1 MGPQGFSTEGL
12 VTLAVDWAGARTPI
26 GWIEPALVPLWMAQR
41 ADRCAFDGGAVR
53 PTLVVP
59 ADSALFTTVARAAL
73 AEGLFGG
80 WRDELFD
87 VFLPGTGQ
95 PIFALERSAFR
106 LFGIQSQAAQLI
118 GYRPDGAVWVARRSQ
133 SKAIDPGLL
142 DTLVGGGVRAGE
154 SPTQTLWRE
163 ASEEAGLTPE
173 QTAHAVACREFELWR
188 RVAPGVQNER
198 VTVFTLVVEPD
209 WTPVNTDG
217 EVDSFLCLD
226 STALEQRLAAGEFA
240 YEAALSIRAAQA
252 AQASQAAQVAQV
264 AQTAHAQRAQET
276 RSSLHDEF

>member
-12 VTLAVDWAGARTPI
+12 VTLALNWAGVQTPI
-26 GWIEPALVPLWMAQR
+26 GWVEPELVPLWQAQR
-41 ADRCAFDGGAVR
+41 AGRCAFDGGAIC

-59 ADSALFTTVARAAL
+59 ADPALFTTVARAAL
-73 AEGLFGG
+73 TQGLFGG

-87 VFLPGTGQ
+87 VLVPGTGQ

-106 LFGIQSQAAQLI
+106 LFGLQSQAAQLI

-154 SPTQTLWRE
+154 NPTQTLLRE
-163 ASEEAGLTPE
+163 ASEEAGLAPE
-173 QTAHAVACREFELWR
+173 QTARAVGCSEFSLWR
-188 RVAPGVQNER
+188 RVAPGVQHER
-198 VTVFTLVVEPD
+198 VTVFTLAVEAD
-209 WTPVNTDG
+209 WIPVNTDG

-226 STALEQRLAAGEFA
+226 STALDQRLASGEFA

-252 AQASQAAQVAQV
+252 AQAAQAAR
-264 AQTAHAQRAQET
+264 AQRAT
-276 RSSLHDEF
+276 NIPSSPHDEF

>member
-1 MGPQGFSTEGL
+1 
-12 VTLAVDWAGARTPI
+12 VTRFLIAIAIGIVATAATAGAQTPI
-26 GWIEPALVPLWMAQR
+26 GWVEPALVALWMTQCGLP
-41 ADRCAFDGGAVR
+41 CAFDAQAMR
-53 PTLVVP
+53 PMLVVA
-59 ADSALFTTVARAAL
+59 ADPLLFTTVARAAL
-73 AEGLFGG
+73 AQGMLTG

-87 VFLPGTGQ
+87 VIIPGTGQ

-106 LFGIQSQAAQLI
+106 LFGLQSQAAQLI

-154 SPTQTLWRE
+154 SPTQTLLRE

-173 QTAHAVACREFELWR
+173 QTARAVACREFELWR

-198 VTVFTLVVEPD
+198 VTVFTLAVEPD

-226 STALEQRLAAGEFA
+226 SIALEQRLAGGEFA
-240 YEAALSIRAAQA
+240 YEAALSIWAAQA
-252 AQASQAAQVAQV
+252 AQAAQAVQAAK
-264 AQTAHAQRAQET
+264 TERAT
-276 RSSLHDEF
+276 RAPLSKHGEF

>member
-1 MGPQGFSTEGL
+1 MGPQGFSTESL
-12 VTLAVDWAGARTPI
+12 VTLAVDRAGVQTPI
-26 GWIEPALVPLWMAQR
+26 GWVEPALVALWMTQ
-41 ADRCAFDGGAVR
+41 CGLPCGFDARSMR
-53 PTLVVP
+53 PTLVVA
-59 ADSALFTTVARAAL
+59 ADSLLFTTVARAAL
-73 AEGLFGG
+73 AQGMLTG

-87 VFLPGTGQ
+87 VILPRTGQ

-106 LFGIQSQAAQLI
+106 LFGLQSQAAQLI

-154 SPTQTLWRE
+154 SPTQTLLRE

-173 QTAHAVACREFELWR
+173 QTVRAVACREFELWR

-252 AQASQAAQVAQV
+252 AQAAQVAQVAQV
-264 AQTAHAQRAQET
+264 AQTAQAQRAKET
-276 RSSLHDEF
+276 TSSLHDEF